1 MLSMNRKASI
11 MNLQKTEVE
20 IVHSAYHHLWEQMQ
34 TKRLAQ
40 RLYGSTRQSPRINVK
55 KVSSKHI
62 VSSL

>member
-1 MLSMNRKASI
+1 

-34 TKRLAQ
+34 TKRLMQ
-40 RLYGSTRQSPRINVK
+40 RLCGSTKHVSRIDMK

-62 VSSL
+62 TSSL